1 MSSVRVICITAAL
14 LVASGA
20 AASAG
25 TPACPGHPDAIG
37 TSRTLV
43 VDPAEHRLVGTMQYR
58 ESLPLED
65 KEVVLTFDD
74 GPIPPRTTAIL
85 DILAANCVK
94 ATFFT
99 VGQMAKAHPETLKR
113 IHAEGHTIGTHT
125 QTHPMRFR
133 HLSDEKAQQ
142 EVESGIASAAAAL
155 NDPSAVAPFVRFPGL
170 GRTDAIED
178 YLKSRSLMT
187 WSADFPADDWWP
199 ISGKTVMQ
207 RALDRLEAKGKGI
220 LLLHDIHDRT
230 VDALPGLLRELK
242 ARGYRIVHVVPATP
256 DRPKTPT
263 VSAQWMLRGTADHM
277 SAPGATRTA
286 AAETHIGTDAQPG
299 PPLASASKADG
310 PPAPVTRKRVASRKK
325 HSWRHAPRARRLHQ
339 ARHDQS
345 RRATW

>member
-1 MSSVRVICITAAL
+1 MSSVRVICTTAAL

-20 AASAG
+20 AALAAA
-25 TPACPGHPDAIG
+25 PACPGHPDAIG

-74 GPIPPRTTAIL
+74 GPVPPRTTAVL

-94 ATFFT
+94 ATFFI
-99 VGQMAKAHPETLKR
+99 VGQMAKAHPETLQR

-133 HLSDEKAQQ
+133 HLSGEKAQQ
-142 EVESGIASAAAAL
+142 EVDTGIASTAAAL
-155 NDPSAVAPFVRFPGL
+155 NDPAAVAPFVRFPGL

-199 ISGKTVMQ
+199 ISGKTVTQ

-220 LLLHDIHDRT
+220 LLLHDIHERT

-263 VSAQWMLRGTADHM
+263 ETAQWVLRGTSDQLT
-277 SAPGATRTA
+277 PLKATRTA
-286 AAETHIGTDAQPG
+286 SAETKIGTDAQPAA
-299 PPLASASKADG
+299 PITTASKADG
-310 PPAPVTRKRVASRKK
+310 PPAPTVTRKRVARKTAL
-325 HSWRHAPRARRLHQ
+325 RHKPRVRRIHQ
-339 ARHDQS
+339 ARHEKW
-345 RRATW
+345 RHATR